1 MQSKEMSL
9 SRSVP
14 ANPFLKSPLQSKPH
28 REGRTGGQSDC
39 SRVIKEGMPVTA
51 SRSSETLVISERKI
65 SEEYI

>member
-1 MQSKEMSL
+1 MSL

-28 REGRTGGQSDC
+28 REGRTGGGQSDC